1 MRRFVAVL
9 LLAALLFVTP
19 LAAQQQPPY
28 GETIEVVRYV
38 IPARVVDPAG
48 RAITDLTTADFTATI
63 GGKTAVVESVEWLGS
78 ADRPLAERGTDTDA
92 DAPPPNPGRL
102 IVVFMQ
108 TDFGRAPS
116 RVMGQLK
123 FNALIPTILEMF
135 EPEDYVAVLSHD
147 SHLKLQSDF
156 TRDRRK
162 TRKAI
167 QDSIAIRRM
176 ELPPAPE
183 DGPSLVRHLDLEE
196 MRNAFRPGAALGI
209 VARAMKANDGL
220 KTVIIG
226 GWGIGELVNRRVLLD
241 HTWANA
247 MAAFRND
254 RVPVVTL
261 GTGAGGELTY
271 GLVATA
277 KETGGFYA
285 GTQDFAQQSMNRLR
299 GMLSGYYELV
309 LRVDAELPTGAH
321 AVVLETQRRNARVL
335 VAPLT
340 VIRSDEPGV
349 NEMVEIP
356 DPEPPSTPPS
366 VTAVRLYVEAL
377 QKLHDGDVE
386 GAEALLTQAI
396 ALPGVP
402 EESWYERALLR
413 AANGELQPAAEDLRT
428 YLARVPGGKRAAEA
442 RDLLRSWE

>member
-1 MRRFVAVL
+1 MRRLVAL
-9 LLAALLFVTP
+9 ALLFVTP
-19 LAAQQQPPY
+19 LAAQQQQDPQPPTY

-38 IPARVVDPAG
+38 IPARVVDPSG
-48 RAITDLTTADFTATI
+48 KAITDLTTADFTASI
-63 GGKTAVVESVEWLGS
+63 GGRKATVEAVEWLGS
-78 ADRPLAERGTDTDA
+78 GDRPLADRGT
-92 DAPPPNPGRL
+92 DAPPPDPGRL

-123 FNALIPTILEMF
+123 FNTLVPTILDML
-135 EPEDYVAVLSHD
+135 EPEDWVAVLSHD

-156 TRDRRK
+156 TRDRQK
-162 TRKAI
+162 ARKAI
-167 QDSIAIRRM
+167 ADSIAIRRM
-176 ELPPAPE
+176 ELPPAP
-183 DGPSLVRHLDLEE
+183 DSGPSLARYLDLAE
-196 MRNAFRPGAALGI
+196 MRRASRPGAALGL
-209 VARAMKANDGL
+209 VARALQANEGQ

-226 GWGIGELVNRRVLLD
+226 GWGLGELVNRRVLLD
-241 HTWANA
+241 YTWATA

-254 RVPVVTL
+254 RVAVVTL

-285 GTQDFAQQSMNRLR
+285 GTQNFAQQSMNRLR
-299 GMLSGYYELV
+299 GLLEGYYELV
-309 LRVDAELPTGAH
+309 LLINTELPPGEYP
-321 AVVLETQRRNARVL
+321 VVVETQRRNARVL

-340 VIRSDEPGV
+340 VVRSEEPEA
-349 NEMVEIP
+349 NEIVEIP
-356 DPEPPSTPPS
+356 DPNPPPTPPS
-366 VTAVRLYVEAL
+366 VTARRLYVEAL
-377 QKLHDGDVE
+377 QKLHDGDAE

-396 ALPGVP
+396 ALPGAP

-413 AANGELQPAAEDLRT
+413 AASGELEPAVEDLRT